1 MLDHDTVAGQ
11 INPNDES
18 KYPYKDS
25 FMECLQRAKKIAN
38 DRSLVLCIER
48 TMELLD

>member
-11 INPNDES
+11 INPHEV
-18 KYPYKDS
+18 YPCKDS
-25 FMECLQRAKKIAN
+25 FMECLIRAKKVAN